1 MTVPDVRGSIRVML
15 VDDHAIVRE
24 GYRSLLQKQDRLQ
37 VVAEAGNGAEAYR
50 VYKDA
55 KPDLVIMDL
64 TMPGIGGVEAIRRIR
79 QWDHAARILVFTMH
93 QSAVYAVQAIK
104 AGARGFVTKSNPPE
118 TLLHAIA
125 EVMAGRIALSPDI
138 DHELAINRLAGEP
151 SAVDVLGPRE
161 FEILRMLLAEKSVDE
176 IAAILHISV
185 KTAANTRYMIRAKLG
200 VTSDIELVRLAL
212 RQRIIAAE
220 DIVGLV
226 PGPYPF
232 FRSS

>member
-1 MTVPDVRGSIRVML
+1 MTMPDTRNRIRVML

-37 VVAEAGNGAEAYR
+37 VVAEAGDGAEAYR

-64 TMPGIGGVEAIRRIR
+64 SMPGIGGVEAIRRLR

-93 QSAVYAVQAIK
+93 QSAAYAIQAIK

-118 TLLHAIA
+118 ALLHAIA

-138 DHELAINRLAGEP
+138 DHELAISRLAGEP
-151 SAVDVLGPRE
+151 SAVDVLSPRE
-161 FEILRMLLAEKSVDE
+161 FEILRMLLAEKSIDE

-220 DIVGLV
+220 DIVG
-226 PGPYPF
+226 
-232 FRSS
+232 

>member
-1 MTVPDVRGSIRVML
+1 MTMPDTRNRIRVML

-37 VVAEAGNGAEAYR
+37 VVAEAGDGAEAYR
-50 VYKDA
+50 IYKDA

-64 TMPGIGGVEAIRRIR
+64 SMPGIGGVEAIRRLR

-93 QSAVYAVQAIK
+93 QSAAYAIQAIK

-138 DHELAINRLAGEP
+138 DHELAISRLAGEP
-151 SAVDVLGPRE
+151 AAVDVLSPRE

-176 IAAILHISV
+176 IAATLHISV

-200 VTSDIELVRLAL
+200 VASDIELVRLAL
-212 RQRIIAAE
+212 RQRIIVAE
-220 DIVGLV
+220 DIVG
-226 PGPYPF
+226 
-232 FRSS
+232 